1 MKKSRLIIATVLF
14 VLFYCIGTAYGMAVV
29 LSHGRTFSSSNGI
42 VLSLINIICG
52 AMALIINR
60 NVDEDRRRI
69 YYISGFLGLFLIA
82 GGSLT
87 ILFVVLF
94 PNYFG

>member
-14 VLFYCIGTAYGMAVV
+14 VLFYCIGTAYGMAAV
-29 LSHGRTFSSSNGI
+29 LSHGRTFSSSNVL
-42 VLSLINIICG
+42 VLSFINIFCG
-52 AMALIINR
+52 VLAVIIHKSLEKNNR
-60 NVDEDRRRI
+60 RL
-69 YYISGFLGLFLIA
+69 YSISGFLGLFLIA

>member
-1 MKKSRLIIATVLF
+1 MKKTRLLIATVLF
-14 VLFYCIGTAYGMAVV
+14 VLFYCIGSAYGMAVV
-29 LSHGRTFSSSNGI
+29 LSDGRTFSSSNGV